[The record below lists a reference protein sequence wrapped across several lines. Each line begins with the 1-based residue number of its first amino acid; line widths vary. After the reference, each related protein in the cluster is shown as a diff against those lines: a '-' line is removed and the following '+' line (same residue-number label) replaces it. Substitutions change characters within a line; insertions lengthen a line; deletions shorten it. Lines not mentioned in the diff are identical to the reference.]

1 MENDNLNGEY
11 ILDDLQNRIQ
21 VNSRNNKR
29 DTIRK
34 VFKVAIAFVFPI
46 IETIF
51 QVIMILKYREYDL
64 NSQKFLAG
72 LATFFCHYYHFI
84 I

>member
-11 ILDDLQNRIQ
+11 ILDDLQNGIQ
-21 VNSRNNKR
+21 VNSRKNKR

-34 VFKVAIAFVFPI
+34 AFIVVIAIVFPI

-51 QVIMILKYREYDL
+51 QVIMILKYRQYDL
-64 NSQKFLAG
+64 NSQKFFAG
-72 LATFFCHYYHFI
+72 
-84 I
+84 